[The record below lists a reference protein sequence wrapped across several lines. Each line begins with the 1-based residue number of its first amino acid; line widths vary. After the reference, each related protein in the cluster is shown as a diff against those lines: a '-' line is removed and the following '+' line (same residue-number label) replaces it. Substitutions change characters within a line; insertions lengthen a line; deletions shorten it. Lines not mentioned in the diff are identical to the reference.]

1 MTKREIEILREL
13 ARRKMEI
20 AADPQNEI
28 NKKLWTDTNDLK
40 MSIPPIYINEV
51 CWNEMNVNDELTLQT
66 DDPFCRE
73 LEDQMRKEIY
83 SWNHFAGNMVVSPYM
98 ECPIVVTGDNFGIS
112 EDVDIIQTD
121 ATSDVVSRHFRVQ
134 IKDEQDICKIK
145 EPKVE
150 VDREKT
156 DQNFSRMQEIFDG
169 IFPVKLTGRRG
180 MWFTPWDNLIRW
192 TGVEPVM
199 YDLIERPE
207 YIDALVSRFVDVSI
221 SLMEQYR
228 KLKLWASNNLNQ
240 RVGSGGYGY
249 TTALDAPDGLDTGAD
264 TRQLWG
270 CGNAQIFSD
279 VSEQMHWEF
288 SLKHEIRWLKQFGL
302 NYYGCCEP
310 LHNKMR
316 ILEKIPNL
324 RKVSVSPWCNIEVL
338 RENAKGNYV
347 LSCKPSPAVFATDT
361 FDEQAAR
368 RAVRTILEQ
377 TRGCS
382 LELIMKDISTVRY
395 QPQKLWRWSEIAR
408 EEIDRMYR

>member
-1 MTKREIEILREL
+1 M
-13 ARRKMEI
+13 
-20 AADPQNEI
+20 
-28 NKKLWTDTNDLK
+28 
-40 MSIPPIYINEV
+40 
-51 CWNEMNVNDELTLQT
+51 
-66 DDPFCRE
+66 
-73 LEDQMRKEIY
+73 
-83 SWNHFAGNMVVSPYM
+83 
-98 ECPIVVTGDNFGIS
+98 VTGDNFGIS

-121 ATSDVVSRHFRVQ
+121 ATSDVVSRHFHVQ

-169 IFPVKLTGRRG
+169 IFPVKLTGRHG

-302 NYYGCCEP
+302 NYYGCCEL

-324 RKVSVSPWCNIEVL
+324 RKVSDKPLVQYRSAQRERKRKLCAFVQTEPGCVCNRYL
-338 RENAKGNYV
+338 RRTGCAESGQNDSGADQRLQSG
-347 LSCKPSPAVFATDT
+347 TDH
-361 FDEQAAR
+361 E
-368 RAVRTILEQ
+368 
-377 TRGCS
+377 
-382 LELIMKDISTVRY
+382 RY
-395 QPQKLWRWSEIAR
+395 QYRPLSASEIMAM
-408 EEIDRMYR
+408 E